1 MYIVAHLLTFVKYLN
16 ELECHEGLVLTLK
29 LHLKRPIYQ
38 PKMDTELSKEIASL
52 FDEKNDLLPFSLES
66 VSKIPE
72 YGSILY
78 AVFLDKKE
86 FIYIGIGGVA
96 GSTAR
101 SRDPRSRIREHTSG
115 RRSGDQFCIYI
126 QDFYVIP
133 TLLNDDY
140 RPQKGHIDRLVKE
153 FVQSRLSFRFVVFQT
168 EDSNQIVRRL
178 EREIQEGMHL
188 NRKPSINGH

>member
-1 MYIVAHLLTFVKYLN
+1 M
-16 ELECHEGLVLTLK
+16 
-29 LHLKRPIYQ
+29 
-38 PKMDTELSKEIASL
+38 
-52 FDEKNDLLPFSLES
+52 ES

-101 SRDPRSRIREHTSG
+101 SRDPRSRTLEHTSG

-133 TLLNDDY
+133 TLLNEEY
-140 RPQKGHIDRLVKE
+140 RPQKEYLDRLVKE
-153 FVQSRLSFRFVVFQT
+153 FVKSRLSFRFVVFQS
-168 EDSNQIVRRL
+168 EDSNLIVRKL
-178 EREIQEGMHL
+178 EREIQEGIYL
-188 NRKPSINGH
+188 NMKPSINGQLN